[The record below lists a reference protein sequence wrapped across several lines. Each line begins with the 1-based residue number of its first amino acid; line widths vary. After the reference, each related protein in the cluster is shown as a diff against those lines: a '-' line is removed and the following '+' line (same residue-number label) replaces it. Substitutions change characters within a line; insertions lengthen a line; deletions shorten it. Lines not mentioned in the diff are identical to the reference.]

1 MQKMLVLKKKKKDV
15 VWGERQMRINVKEK
29 KEDGL
34 QGLSLLL
41 STSLGSSGHHVEGF
55 FFEKK
60 GKKTHICQ
68 SLIKQTANK
77 ICDSPEPALN
87 QPH

>member
-1 MQKMLVLKKKKKDV
+1 
-15 VWGERQMRINVKEK
+15 MRINVKEK

-60 GKKTHICQ
+60 GKKNTHLSVFNQ
-68 SLIKQTANK
+68 ANK

>member
-1 MQKMLVLKKKKKDV
+1 
-15 VWGERQMRINVKEK
+15 MRINVKEK

-55 FFEKK
+55 FLKKKKKEKN
-60 GKKTHICQ
+60 THLSVFNQ
-68 SLIKQTANK
+68 ANGQQ
-77 ICDSPEPALN
+77 DL
-87 QPH
+87 

>member
-1 MQKMLVLKKKKKDV
+1 
-15 VWGERQMRINVKEK
+15 MRINVKEN

-55 FFEKK
+55 FLKK
-60 GKKTHICQ
+60 GKKKHICQ

>member
-1 MQKMLVLKKKKKDV
+1 MQKMLVLKKKKDV

-60 GKKTHICQ
+60 GKKKNTFV
-68 SLIKQTANK
+68 SL
-77 ICDSPEPALN
+77 
-87 QPH
+87 

>member
-1 MQKMLVLKKKKKDV
+1 MQKMLVLRKKKDV

-60 GKKTHICQ
+60 GKKNTHLSVFNQ
-68 SLIKQTANK
+68 ANGQQ
-77 ICDSPEPALN
+77 DL
-87 QPH
+87 

>member
-1 MQKMLVLKKKKKDV
+1 MRKKKDV
-15 VWGERQMRINVKEK
+15 VWGERQMRINVKEN

-55 FFEKK
+55 FLKKKEKK
-60 GKKTHICQ
+60 HTFV
-68 SLIKQTANK
+68 SL
-77 ICDSPEPALN
+77 
-87 QPH
+87 